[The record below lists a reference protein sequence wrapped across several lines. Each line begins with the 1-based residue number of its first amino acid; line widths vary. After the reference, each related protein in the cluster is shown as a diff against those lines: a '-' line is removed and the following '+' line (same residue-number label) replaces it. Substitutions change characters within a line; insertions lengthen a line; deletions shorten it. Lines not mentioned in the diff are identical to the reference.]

1 LNGGDVLSRE
11 MIGTVHRVWLRLVSK
26 VVGELEL
33 ELELEVA
40 RPTVPQL
47 PGMWPH
53 QLAELLH
60 AGDRVRFSIA
70 LEGRKFPALPAEET
84 APEVTRC
91 RRSVSPR

>member
-1 LNGGDVLSRE
+1 
-11 MIGTVHRVWLRLVSK
+11 MIGAARGLWLRLVSK

-47 PGMWPH
+47 PGLWPH

-60 AGDRVRFSIA
+60 PGDRLRFSIA
-70 LEGRKFPALPAEET
+70 LEGRKFPTVPAEET